1 MGQKNQTRLFQ
12 KETLGKGRQNKKKAQ
27 QQPKKQNKKQKNK
40 EPKNQNKE

>member
-27 QQPKKQNKKQKNK
+27 EQPKNQKNK
-40 EPKNQNKE
+40 EPKTQNKE